1 MPLRRVPVDLI
12 YVPFQD
18 ELADERA
25 QVLVPVVCHRPLMAL
40 SRHIRYGDDSLN
52 DYWPW
57 AEAQGQIR
65 DRKVHL
71 DDWKRKYHQSYWS
84 RCWSA
89 STKPTVTYIDR
100 DRLRLESG
108 LEQTCLA
115 KAADT
120 RWMWVDMSAA
130 SASSWDQRSVE
141 KLRHV
146 VRETRRKEF
155 YNPVLHDQYRR
166 ARIVRPDS
174 IRIDRIRRLFGADG
188 SGSRG
193 LDIGCNMG
201 YTSHMLQR
209 HGVNMTGIDFD
220 ESHLSVARA
229 LDQTYGLGTPFVS
242 GRFEQFDASEKFDIV
257 VLLTVMYHALNVGQK
272 EAIDMIKHIDRLDAS
287 VLVWE
292 SGSYAKREIELIR
305 ENSGLTTYLPLGSTQ
320 ATGKDRELGVFVRPG
335 TPLGESLAARYRRH
349 LAAEFESISVM
360 GSGLQSVHS

>member
-1 MPLRRVPVDLI
+1 M
-12 YVPFQD
+12 
-18 ELADERA
+18 
-25 QVLVPVVCHRPLMAL
+25 
-40 SRHIRYGDDSLN
+40 
-52 DYWPW
+52 
-57 AEAQGQIR
+57 
-65 DRKVHL
+65 
-71 DDWKRKYHQSYWS
+71 
-84 RCWSA
+84 
-89 STKPTVTYIDR
+89 
-100 DRLRLESG
+100 
-108 LEQTCLA
+108 
-115 KAADT
+115 
-120 RWMWVDMSAA
+120 
-130 SASSWDQRSVE
+130 
-141 KLRHV
+141 
-146 VRETRRKEF
+146 RETRRKEF

-320 ATGKDRELGVFVRPG
+320 GLRTARNSLGRIAGSALPKASRRRIRIDFRHGIG
-335 TPLGESLAARYRRH
+335 TPKRPLLKFQHDGPV
-349 LAAEFESISVM
+349 ISRQDHGTSWVEV
-360 GSGLQSVHS
+360 SW

>member
-1 MPLRRVPVDLI
+1 
-12 YVPFQD
+12 
-18 ELADERA
+18 
-25 QVLVPVVCHRPLMAL
+25 
-40 SRHIRYGDDSLN
+40 
-52 DYWPW
+52 
-57 AEAQGQIR
+57 
-65 DRKVHL
+65 
-71 DDWKRKYHQSYWS
+71 
-84 RCWSA
+84 
-89 STKPTVTYIDR
+89 
-100 DRLRLESG
+100 
-108 LEQTCLA
+108 
-115 KAADT
+115 
-120 RWMWVDMSAA
+120 
-130 SASSWDQRSVE
+130 E

-320 ATGKDRELGVFVRPG
+320 GSSYGPELPWENRWQRVTEGISPPNSNRFPSWDRDSKASTPEIPTRWTCHLKTRSRYLLG
-335 TPLGESLAARYRRH
+335 
-349 LAAEFESISVM
+349 
-360 GSGLQSVHS
+360 

>member
-12 YVPFQD
+12 YVPFKE
-18 ELADERA
+18 ELGNA
-25 QVLVPVVCHRPLMAL
+25 LVPVVCHRPLMAL
-40 SRHIRYGDDSLN
+40 SQRVLYGDDSLD
-52 DYWPW
+52 DYWLW
-57 AEAQGQIR
+57 AEAQGHIR
-65 DRKVHL
+65 DRSVHL
-71 DDWKRKYHQSYWS
+71 DDWKRKYHPSFWS
-84 RCWSA
+84 RWVTS
-89 STKPTVTYIDR
+89 SSKPTVTYIER
-100 DRLRLESG
+100 DRLLLGSG
-108 LEQTCLA
+108 LEQLCLA

-120 RWMWVDMSAA
+120 RWIWVDMPDESARL
-130 SASSWDQRSVE
+130 WDQRSVE
-141 KLRHV
+141 KLRDV

-174 IRIDRIRRLFGADG
+174 IRIDRIRRLFGPDG
-188 SGSRG
+188 LASRG

-229 LDQTYGLGTPFVS
+229 LDKTYGLGTPFVS

-257 VLLTVMYHALNVGQK
+257 VLLTVMYHALNVGQN
-272 EAIDMIKHIDRLDAS
+272 EAIQMIKHIDRLDAS

-292 SGSYAKREIELIR
+292 SGSYARREIELIR
-305 ENSGLTTYLPLGSTQ
+305 EHSGLTNYLPLGSTQ

-335 TPLGESLAARYRRH
+335 TPLAESLAARYRRD
-349 LAAEFESISVM
+349 LAAEFEPISVM
-360 GSGLQSVHS
+360 RTELQGVH